1 MLVEIETVAEGL
13 VAIVRLMRP
22 HVLNALDGP
31 LLDELDHA
39 LDNIAA
45 RQEVRI
51 MILTGSDICFS
62 VGADLKEELLDRE
75 ARIARMHGLVERLA
89 SFPVLSIA
97 AIEGWALGGGLE
109 LAMACTFRVA
119 APDAKLGLPEIKLGV
134 IPSYG
139 GTQLT
144 PRLLGATKALELLCF
159 GEPIGAKKAEKIG
172 LINWLSENK
181 GGALALANERAAMLV
196 RHSPAALLAIRSAVF
211 AGENMALPQ
220 SLVVEARISGQLLK
234 AENPPDAAKNFRS
247 RPDTS
252 VS

>member
-1 MLVEIETVAEGL
+1 MLVETETVANGL
-13 VAIVRLMRP
+13 VTIVRLMRP
-22 HVLNALDGP
+22 RVLNALNGP

-39 LDNIAA
+39 LDSVAA

-51 MILTGSDICFS
+51 MILSGSDTCFS

-89 SFPVLSIA
+89 NFPVLSIA

-139 GTQLT
+139 GTQLA
-144 PRLLGATKALELLCF
+144 PRLLGTTRALELLCF
-159 GEPIGAKKAEKIG
+159 GEPIGAKQAERIG
-172 LINWLSENK
+172 LINWLSENN
-181 GGALALANERAAMLV
+181 GGALALATERASMLAK
-196 RHSPAALLAIRSAVF
+196 HSPPALLAIRNAVLG
-211 AGENMALPQ
+211 GENMTLRQ
-220 SLVVEARISGQLLK
+220 SLAVEARVSGQLLK
-234 AENPPDAAKNFRS
+234 TENPPDAAKSFRS
-247 RPDTS
+247 RVGTS
-252 VS
+252 TS